1 LKAFEGI
8 LIHYVNRGR
17 VVKGNFTTV
26 NKNVMIEEAADIH
39 ALSCAG
45 VKNVVPCASIQYV
58 IAQTASERII
68 AFSAS
73 VFRYSGGIPG
83 YSGDTILISRW
94 RSWVNFQHTLL
105 N

>member
-1 LKAFEGI
+1 MDRRIVALQAIEMM

-68 AFSAS
+68 
-73 VFRYSGGIPG
+73 G
-83 YSGDTILISRW
+83 YSGILGHSGILGYSGILGTPYLFPGGARG
-94 RSWVNFQHTLL
+94 
-105 N
+105 